1 MKFEILAAVIV
12 TIMVF
17 VDVMPCS
24 LVDPNSG
31 FLQNIG
37 MCLPNYVMSDHRE
50 LVSVYV
56 CGNITVVG

>member
-1 MKFEILAAVIV
+1 MKFEVLAAVIV
-12 TIMVF
+12 KIMVF

-31 FLQNIG
+31 LLQNIG
-37 MCLPNYVMSDHRE
+37 ICLPNYMTSDHRE

-56 CGNITVVG
+56 CVNITVMG